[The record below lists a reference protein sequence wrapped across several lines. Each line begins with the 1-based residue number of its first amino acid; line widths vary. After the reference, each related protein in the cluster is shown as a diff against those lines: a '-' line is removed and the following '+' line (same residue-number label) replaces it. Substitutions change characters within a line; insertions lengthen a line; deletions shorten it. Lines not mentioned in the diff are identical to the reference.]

1 MKKFLLIM
9 PLAASLAACE
19 TTADQNIATGALTG
33 AAVGA
38 IASDDDD
45 RLKGAVLG
53 GAAGAAVG
61 SLVSAANEPQ
71 QCIYRYP
78 DGTTYRAP
86 CP

>member
-1 MKKFLLIM
+1 MNKFILML
-9 PLAASLAACE
+9 PLVAGLAACE

-38 IASDDDD
+38 IASDDGD
-45 RLKGAVLG
+45 RIEGAVLG

-61 SLVSAANEPQ
+61 SIVTATSQPK
-71 QCIYRYP
+71 QCIYRYS
-78 DGTTYRAP
+78 DGSTYRAP

>member
-1 MKKFLLIM
+1 MNKILLM
-9 PLAASLAACE
+9 LPLAASLAACE
-19 TTADQNIATGALTG
+19 TTTDQNIATGALTG

-38 IASDDDD
+38 IASDDGDK
-45 RLKGAVLG
+45 LEGAVLG

-61 SLVSAANEPQ
+61 SLVTAANQPK

-78 DGTTYRAP
+78 SGATYRAP